1 MSGFGEKLR
10 DSAVVNFSGAV
21 TMVVDDAPFSREL
34 TSEALRGFGIEVRYS
49 CSCAH
54 EAMPILQD
62 HMIDLLLVD
71 CEMPDMDGCEM
82 VRWIRHSGLDPN
94 AYVPIIMTAGHVRRS
109 KVAAVRECGANFLI
123 TKPFSA
129 GSLLERLVWVAR
141 DNRPYL
147 EAGEYKGPDRRRGRA
162 KPLQSGERRADM
174 IARAKKELQL
184 GLSEDEA
191 ELAALTAELEAQAAK
206 MGGAF

>member
-21 TMVVDDAPFSREL
+21 TMVIDDAPFSREL
-34 TSEALRGFGIEVRYS
+34 TSEALRGFGVEVRYS
-49 CSCAH
+49 CSSARQ
-54 EAMPILQD
+54 AIPILQE
-62 HMIDLLLVD
+62 HVIDLLLVD
-71 CEMPDMDGCEM
+71 CEMPGMDGCDM
-82 VRWIRHSGLDPN
+82 VRWIRRSGLDPN
-94 AYVPIIMTAGHVRRS
+94 AFVPIIMTAGHVRRS

-141 DNRPYL
+141 DNRPFL
-147 EAGEYKGPDRRRGRA
+147 EVGDYKGPDRRRSRS
-162 KPLQSGERRADM
+162 KPLKSGERRVDM
-174 IARAKKELQL
+174 IARAKRELQL

-191 ELAALTAELEAQAAK
+191 ELAAITAELEAEAAR
-206 MGGAF
+206 MGGEF